1 MKTSDTERYRRFE
14 SYSLRH
20 YFGDIP
26 KLGRRGSPAK
36 GVDRDTGARVQIS
49 LSPPNKKDTFTVSF
63 FVAVLMQRFE
73 LEQREPGGE
82 KLTSASCGRY
92 SELISAQR

>member
-1 MKTSDTERYRRFE
+1 MSEWFMELVLKTSDTERYRRFE

-49 LSPPNKKDTFTVSF
+49 LSPPKGLHKIDAPTENPNFIGVFAVFT
-63 FVAVLMQRFE
+63 
-73 LEQREPGGE
+73 
-82 KLTSASCGRY
+82 
-92 SELISAQR
+92 AQKAKVE